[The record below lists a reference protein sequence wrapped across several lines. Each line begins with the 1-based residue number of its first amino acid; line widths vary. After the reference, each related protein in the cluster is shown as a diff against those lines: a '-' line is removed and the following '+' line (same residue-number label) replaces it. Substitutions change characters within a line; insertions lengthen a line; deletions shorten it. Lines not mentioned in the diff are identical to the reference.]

1 MRMVL
6 RIAVLQLL
14 VVIVLSG
21 YAQQSTKMDS
31 LLTAFSKTK
40 IDTVKVDTYTRI
52 GFLLEGQNPDSALLY
67 YNRALSYAD
76 SCAKSIWLN
85 KLVNQKL
92 LFQKA
97 HILLRAGA
105 ILQTRGEL
113 DNAVASYNQSLAIY
127 TSLVKSKSEHAALSA
142 NQGLSDCLGRLGK
155 MFRDK
160 GDYALAIEYLTKAT
174 GIDSLLSLSSNQ
186 EIATK
191 GAVGIAKGHLN
202 IGILYYDR
210 GSFEQALHNYHSA
223 AKIFDKLND
232 SRGLAVSYNAIGNI
246 LADQRR
252 YQEAIEQYQKVVKYL
267 EPLGNKLLVS
277 RCYNNIGVAY
287 KNMKNDSLALEY
299 YNKSIRIAEEFNDV
313 EAMAAL
319 SNNIGNIYSERGRY
333 AQATPLYQ
341 KAEKLYQQ
349 IEDKNALSLLY
360 SDLSQNYRFIADSTN
375 VDGLKRQQSL
385 RLAVGYGEKALRMGE
400 ELQSLTLE
408 QKAADMLMKAYASM
422 GLKAKA
428 FDYAKILIDR
438 TDSLF
443 SEQKTTALAE
453 MESKYNWEKQQLE
466 IENLNKAKEV
476 QELRARHQRNLLIG
490 TLVGIVLLVLLLLV
504 IVGRLRI
511 VRRQKRVIEHQN
523 DKLYVQ
529 NEQLNQQKEEI
540 EAQRD
545 EIEAQRNMVVDQKRN
560 IEKALNKVSE
570 SIDYASQIQGAI
582 LPETLLLDAELDS
595 YFLLYKPKDIVSG
608 DFYWWTKIQNRLIM
622 VVADCTGHG
631 VPGAFMS
638 VLGASL
644 LNEIVYNQQIVEPNS
659 ILEFLRKEVIR
670 ALRQEEGKY
679 SQRDGMDM
687 SVISIDCPSRR
698 IYFAGANGNIAI
710 ASASGVSVV
719 KGDRATIGISRKM
732 AAFKQQELEVAP
744 SDTVYLYTDGYSD
757 QLGGNDLKKFSFRRF
772 VDMLESHSSLPLA
785 QQKAAFEQANM
796 DWRAQLNQQVDQT
809 DDITLLGLRLK

>member
-1 MRMVL
+1 MKVSLKIPVL
-6 RIAVLQLL
+6 ALL
-14 VVIVLSG
+14 LIFVEYGFAQPSG
-21 YAQQSTKMDS
+21 KMDS
-31 LLTAFSKTK
+31 LITAFHKSKA
-40 IDTVKVDTYTRI
+40 DTVRVEVITNM
-52 GFLLEGQNPDSALLY
+52 GFLFEGENPDSSLHFYIKA
-67 YNRALSYAD
+67 ASYID
-76 SCAKSIWLN
+76 SCKGSMWIGKAVK
-85 KLVNQKL
+85 QKL
-92 LFQKA
+92 LLLKA
-97 HILLRAGA
+97 NVLLRQGA
-105 ILQTRGEL
+105 IFQTRGEL
-113 DNAVASYNQSLAIY
+113 AKATDYYNQSHSIFTEL
-127 TSLVKSKSEHAALSA
+127 SKSSTARIKLLA

-155 MFRDK
+155 MVRDK
-160 GDYALAIEYLTKAT
+160 GDYALAISYFTQAT
-174 GIDSLLSLSSNQ
+174 QIDSLLSLSANPD
-186 EIATK
+186 IAKK
-191 GAVGIAKGHLN
+191 GSIGIAKSHLN

-252 YQEAIEQYQKVVKYL
+252 YQESIEQYQKVVKYL

-299 YNKSIRIAEEFNDV
+299 YNKSMRIAEEFNDV

-622 VVADCTGHG
+622 VMADCTGHG

-732 AAFKQQELEVAP
+732 AAFTQQELEIAP

-796 DWRAQLNQQVDQT
+796 QWRAQQNQQVDQT